1 MDNYEYIVASLPVL
15 RQEDSRTDNLDAGE
29 LVDQIREQLS
39 GPDQAVLDLLL
50 SGYDPE
56 QLTEDFYKQMLR
68 HKTRSTREWFRFDLD
83 LRNATVGYLNKQLHR
98 APDHDK
104 ILLEGRE
111 VEEFPELE
119 DASRILNGTDILQR
133 ERGLDDLRW
142 RKIDEI
148 TLMDYFDLETLLG
161 YAAKLKIIDRWLQ
174 LDPDSGRALFRRM
187 VDEIHATY
195 DNKKQNITI

>member
-15 RQEDSRTDNLDAGE
+15 RQEDSRTDSLDAGE

-56 QLTEDFYKQMLR
+56 QLTEGFYKQMLR
-68 HKTRSTREWFRFDLD
+68 HKNRFLREWFRFDLD

-142 RKIDEI
+142 HKIDEI

-187 VDEIHATY
+187 VDEIHSTY

>member
-15 RQEDSRTDNLDAGE
+15 RQEDTRTDSLDAGE

-68 HKTRSTREWFRFDLD
+68 HKNRFLREWFRFDLD

-111 VEEFPELE
+111 VEEFPEQE

-195 DNKKQNITI
+195 DNKKQTITI

>member
-15 RQEDSRTDNLDAGE
+15 RQEDSRTDNLDAE
-29 LVDQIREQLS
+29 ALVDMIREQLS
-39 GPDQAVLDLLL
+39 GHDRALLDELL

-56 QLTEDFYKQMLR
+56 QLDEAFYRRMLSHR
-68 HKTRSTREWFRFDLD
+68 NRFLREWFRFDLD
-83 LRNATVGYLNKQLHR
+83 LRNATVGYLNRKLHR
-98 APDHDK
+98 KPDHDK

-111 VEEFPELE
+111 TEEFDELAAAE
-119 DASRILNGTDILQR
+119 RILDGSDILQR

-148 TLMDYFDLETLLG
+148 TMMDYFDIETLLG
-161 YAAKLKIIDRWLQ
+161 YVAKLKIIDRWLQ

-187 VDEIHATY
+187 VEEIRSTY